1 MKSTEEHGVGPA
13 GCGVYPLRPRTVEH
27 CGPGAADAL
36 EALEALENRQSRAA
50 RAAALVGGLD
60 QASP

>member
-13 GCGVYPLRPRTVEH
+13 GCGVYPLRPRTVKH
-27 CGPGAADAL
+27 CGPGAAD
-36 EALEALENRQSRAA
+36 ALEALENRQSRAA